1 MEAASFGYRLR
12 PGAHPMPD
20 PTELNLEIPEE
31 QGGARLDVALAALV
45 QGQSRSQV
53 QRLIKR
59 GAVKVGGEPIR
70 RANTPVEAG
79 AAIVVT
85 LEADQEVSTDVD
97 GAAIV
102 ELEVLHEDASVIV
115 INKPAGLVCHP
126 NPRQTRGTLSDLA
139 VARFGPLP
147 EVQGANRP
155 GIVHRLDRLT
165 SGVIVMGRTLPAL
178 QSLKDQ
184 FKEREVSKM
193 YLAVVHGTPR
203 FDSEWRTGAIGASPK
218 NPERMRVVPAGL
230 QNELVERG
238 EARVA
243 ETLIERVEELGPA
256 TLVAAHPRTG
266 RTHQIRVHLQD
277 AGLPIVGDRAYSHG
291 SAQKH
296 ALPRSVHRME
306 RPALHARRLSFC
318 HPDTGETVTFE
329 APLPADMEGL
339 IEGLRS
345 LR

>member
-1 MEAASFGYRLR
+1 
-12 PGAHPMPD
+12 MPD

-59 GAVKVGGEPIR
+59 GAVKVAGEPIR

-79 AAIVVT
+79 AAVVVT

-97 GAAIV
+97 GEAIV
-102 ELEVLHEDASVIV
+102 ELEILHEDASVIV

-230 QNELVERG
+230 QDDLLERG
-238 EARVA
+238 DARAA
-243 ETLIERVEELGPA
+243 ETLVERVEELGPA

-291 SAQKH
+291 GVQKYP
-296 ALPRSVHRME
+296 LPKSVKGLE
-306 RPALHARRLSFC
+306 RPALHARRITFR
-318 HPDTGETVTFE
+318 HPDSNESVTFE
-329 APLPADMEGL
+329 APLPADMEAL
-339 IEGLRS
+339 IGGLRDA
-345 LR
+345 R

>member
-1 MEAASFGYRLR
+1 
-12 PGAHPMPD
+12 MPD
-20 PTELNLEIPEE
+20 PTELNLEIPAE
-31 QGGARLDVALAALV
+31 QAGDRLDVALTVLV
-45 QGQSRSQV
+45 QGQSRSQL

-59 GAVKVGGEPIR
+59 GAVKVGGEPVCR
-70 RANTPVEAG
+70 PNTPVEAG
-79 AAIVVT
+79 AAVVVT
-85 LEADQEVSTDVD
+85 LEADQEVSTDVT
-97 GAAIV
+97 G
-102 ELEVLHEDASVIV
+102 E
-115 INKPAGLVCHP
+115 P

-178 QSLKDQ
+178 QSLKEQ

-193 YLAVVHGTPR
+193 YLAVVHGAPR

-218 NPERMRVVPAGL
+218 NPERMRVVPPRL
-230 QNELVERG
+230 QDDLVERG
-238 EARVA
+238 EARAA

-306 RPALHARRLSFC
+306 RPALHARRLSFR
-318 HPDTGETVTFE
+318 HPETGESVTFE
-329 APLPADMEGL
+329 APLPADLEGL
-339 IEGLRS
+339 IEGLRA

>member
-1 MEAASFGYRLR
+1 
-12 PGAHPMPD
+12 MPD

-70 RANTPVEAG
+70 RANTSVEAG
-79 AAIVVT
+79 AAVVVT

-165 SGVIVMGRTLPAL
+165 SGVMVMGRTLPAL

-203 FDSEWRTGAIGASPK
+203 FDSEWRTGAIGASTK

-230 QNELVERG
+230 QSELVERG
-238 EARVA
+238 EARAA

-296 ALPRSVHRME
+296 PMPRSVQRME

-318 HPDTGETVTFE
+318 HPDTGEKVTFE

-345 LR
+345 SR